1 MDFRNVL
8 IAIVLSTIVLIGWA
22 TFFEAPIVEQQIT
35 ENQIT
40 KNEDFSSP
48 SIDED
53 KKETKSEIT
62 RSDTINKTERVKI
75 ENENIRGSLSL
86 QGAIIDDIIFKNYK
100 ETLNSENKVIFL
112 NPKNSSK
119 EYFIE
124 TGWASG
130 GNENIKLPLGDTIW
144 KVKGNSTLTPNNPV
158 TIEWDNGD
166 GLIFTKKIELDE
178 EFLVEKELLLAL
190 MGIETNFG
198 TYVGKMDIISSLAT
212 LSFDKRRS
220 EFFTNEL
227 IIMLQLIEKNVIDHK
242 VLYGSWAGA
251 FGNFQFMPS
260 TIMDHAIDYDSDNK
274 IDLKSLKDSFASA
287 ANYINKLGWKKDD
300 PCYLKIELN
309 DKVPTTL
316 LNTSAKKIKN
326 KEKLKILKKYIKD
339 PDKIKFDENMKVAII
354 TPDIDIIPDANLLNP
369 AYLVFENYEIILKWN
384 RSLRFG
390 LAVCN
395 LKDKFK
401 NEI

>member
-1 MDFRNVL
+1 ML
-8 IAIVLSTIVLIGWA
+8 I
-22 TFFEAPIVEQQIT
+22 
-35 ENQIT
+35 
-40 KNEDFSSP
+40 
-48 SIDED
+48 
-53 KKETKSEIT
+53 
-62 RSDTINKTERVKI
+62 
-75 ENENIRGSLSL
+75 
-86 QGAIIDDIIFKNYK
+86 
-100 ETLNSENKVIFL
+100 NSV
-112 NPKNSSK
+112 
-119 EYFIE
+119 
-124 TGWASG
+124 
-130 GNENIKLPLGDTIW
+130 
-144 KVKGNSTLTPNNPV
+144 
-158 TIEWDNGD
+158 
-166 GLIFTKKIELDE
+166 DE

-220 EFFTNEL
+220 KFFTNEL
-227 IIMLQLIEKNVIDHK
+227 ITMLQLIEKNVIDHK

-251 FGNFQFMPS
+251 FGYFQFMPS

-287 ANYINKLGWKKDD
+287 ANYINKLGWKKGD

-309 DKVPTTL
+309 DKVPITL
-316 LNTSAKKIKN
+316 LNSSAKKIKN
-326 KEKLKILKKYIKD
+326 KKKLKILKKYIKD

-354 TPDIDIIPDANLLNP
+354 TPDIDIIPNANTLSP